1 MSRARGRRFEQEAKL
16 NLKKVFAVIIAIVVI
31 VMFVFI
37 IQGILTKGEDKGKI
51 TSKSYFTVFKD
62 NKWGVIDSDGET
74 IISPSYEE
82 MIIIPDN
89 KKDVFLCT
97 YNVNY
102 ETGEYKTKALN
113 YQNNEI
119 YTEYEQI
126 EAIQNNDGNNN
137 LWYEKN
143 VLKVK
148 KDGKYGLINL
158 DGKQILNTEFEEIT
172 AISGIENSLKTKKDG
187 KCGVVNTEGT
197 SIIENKYADI
207 TNLGKDDKAGFIVKN
222 DEGKYGVVNYTGTQV
237 LESKYEAIEK
247 IHSNDLYVILEEG
260 KQKLINKE
268 GNVVLQEG
276 FDKIKTTL
284 SNKDSGI
291 IYEKDGKYG
300 VMDLTG
306 KTTVT
311 ADYENLTEAKN
322 GIFIAKISGK
332 YGIIDLNNTVK
343 IEFKYNNASYS
354 QKADLF
360 ILDDENATSTI
371 LNGNLETKL
380 TGILNE
386 LNEEKGYIKIRVEN
400 EYKYYNF
407 KFEEKQA
414 KDVLVSNTMFLSK
427 KDGKYGFVDKEGNT
441 VVDYIYDDA
450 KEQNT
455 CGLAAVKKDGK
466 WGSIDSKGNVV
477 QEPTCNL
484 DNYLEIDFIGR
495 WHLGQDMNL
504 NYYIQ

>member
-455 CGLAAVKKDGK
+455 CGFAAVKKDGK